1 MVVVIFV
8 VILVI
13 DELEELAPET
23 KIVELRLNDEL
34 ACNVTTTG
42 LVVFFV
48 VVVGFLVVVIISLF
62 SKFVDT
68 YETSL
73 TLCCFK
79 SAMS

>member
-1 MVVVIFV
+1 MLLKKALGWIDAAGFAVTTGVVFFNVVRTFLVVVIFV

-42 LVVFFV
+42 
-48 VVVGFLVVVIISLF
+48 
-62 SKFVDT
+62 
-68 YETSL
+68 
-73 TLCCFK
+73 
-79 SAMS
+79 